1 MEVVFERCTKEVD
14 LGGKQEL
21 GRLGTGWRM
30 GVEWILG
37 LVFHKGVWALE
48 NWQEQAETNVIECLT
63 YSRSQSF
70 IELSGTGTNDIQACF

>member
-21 GRLGTGWRM
+21 GCLGTGWGL
-30 GVEWILG
+30 GVEWLLG

-48 NWQEQAETNVIECLT
+48 NWKEQAET
-63 YSRSQSF
+63 
-70 IELSGTGTNDIQACF
+70 DII